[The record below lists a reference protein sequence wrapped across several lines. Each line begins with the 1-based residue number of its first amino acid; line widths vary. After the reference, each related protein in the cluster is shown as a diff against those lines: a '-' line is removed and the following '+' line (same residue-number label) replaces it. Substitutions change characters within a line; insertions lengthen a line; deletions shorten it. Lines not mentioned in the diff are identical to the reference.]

1 MAFNIQQNGIL
12 LGIFLIMLGGWITY
26 YSAMLIVI
34 VANKTKCSRFE
45 DIALSLYGSES
56 NCKTLMSVLNLTCL
70 MGYII
75 AYIVYMKTMIPTLLL
90 LFWTEDQ
97 MPDFLNGSWG

>member
-34 VANKTKCSRFE
+34 VASKTNCSRFE
-45 DIALSLYGSES
+45 DIALSLYGS
-56 NCKTLMSVLNLTCL
+56 
-70 MGYII
+70 
-75 AYIVYMKTMIPTLLL
+75 
-90 LFWTEDQ
+90 
-97 MPDFLNGSWG
+97 